1 MAAPPPIGPPR
12 CTPAL
17 GIEAGHRTLAAY
29 DHRFY
34 DRGHR
39 PDDRDP
45 VHPRRLPQGG
55 CPFCLKA
62 RLFLLEA
69 GQLDRVVLREFVP
82 GTQEE
87 TEIRNLL
94 GPKVE
99 KVTFPT
105 AELTPGKFTTES
117 DAIVAHFAERAGVE
131 PEAMPTY
138 QSYLTGVFKNL
149 GALYRE
155 NMDFEKR
162 LSPA

>member
-1 MAAPPPIGPPR
+1 MTETSF
-12 CTPAL
+12 TPVVFLKA
-17 GIEAGHRTLAAY
+17 
-29 DHRFY
+29 
-34 DRGHR
+34 
-39 PDDRDP
+39 
-45 VHPRRLPQGG
+45 G
-55 CPFCLKA
+55 CPFCLKV

-82 GTQEE
+82 GTEE
-87 TEIRNLL
+87 EAEIRGLL
-94 GPKVE
+94 GPVVE

-105 AELTPGKFTTES
+105 AELTPGNFTNES

-155 NMDFEKR
+155 NMDLKKR